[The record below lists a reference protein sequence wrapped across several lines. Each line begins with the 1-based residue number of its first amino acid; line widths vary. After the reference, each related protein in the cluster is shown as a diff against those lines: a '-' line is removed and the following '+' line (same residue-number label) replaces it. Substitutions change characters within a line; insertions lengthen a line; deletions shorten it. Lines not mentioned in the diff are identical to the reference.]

1 MSFKFP
7 YKLLLVNYHG
17 NQHVN
22 VKQPLPKPPTNTAAV
37 WTELWQNA
45 RDGTNPE
52 QLGHRGGCTDRSKE
66 MLCLTALA
74 ANTFYINITKAV
86 KSPCI
91 STQTYHR

>member
-7 YKLLLVNYHG
+7 YKLLLIVNYHV

-22 VKQPLPKPPTNTAAV
+22 VKQVLTKPAPTNRV
-37 WTELWQNA
+37 WTERWQNA
-45 RDGTNPE
+45 RDV
-52 QLGHRGGCTDRSKE
+52 TDPNSSVTAVDPQAAPK
-66 MLCLTALA
+66 MLCRTALA

-91 STQTYHR
+91 TTQTYHR